1 MVETLQEKTYRL
13 ALAVA
18 VTRGTEVCAFADAIT
33 APGFEEACLTVA
45 RAQCEALREAVKL
58 HAFTHPDGN
67 RYILAEN
74 LTDWANDIEQGIA
87 K

>member
-1 MVETLQEKTYRL
+1 MSETLQEKTYRI
-13 ALAVA
+13 ARETFGDDNVGSFDDSVA
-18 VTRGTEVCAFADAIT
+18 DPAFA
-33 APGFEEACLTVA
+33 GVCRMVA
-45 RAQCEALREAVKL
+45 QAQCEALREAVKL

-74 LTDWANDIEQGIA
+74 LTNWANDIEQGIS